1 MKPDETQRYVK
12 DIPRQCTA
20 SNIRPMNTQTF
31 TLTQPTAWL
40 PQSRI
45 WSTAFGALLLCASAV
60 QAAEPQ
66 PRVSEQALELSQPQA
81 ASVTPMWRK
90 APARERQ
97 SYQPYG
103 SGYEARG
110 LGEAGKSDAEVI
122 SGPSTSPT
130 AGSGRSGGG
139 SGGSGGSSGGG
150 SGGAGG
156 SGGRGR

>member
-1 MKPDETQRYVK
+1 
-12 DIPRQCTA
+12 
-20 SNIRPMNTQTF
+20 MNTQTF

-45 WSTAFGALLLCASAV
+45 WSTAFGALLLCASAA

-110 LGEAGKSDAEVI
+110 LGEASKSDAEVI
-122 SGPSTSPT
+122 SGPSSQT
-130 AGSGRSGGG
+130 AGGGRSGGG
-139 SGGSGGSSGGG
+139 SGGSGRAASGGGSGGG

-156 SGGRGR
+156 RGR